1 MTLVYNGLFFLYGFL
16 AGFWTLLILIRRD
29 QRMTNEQE
37 IDGNEVV
44 VVTGTAFDLGTVVAT
59 SNLQER
65 LGDKAHR
72 LLPKIIARHSA
83 GDWGDVCD
91 EDAKMNDAALTTDC
105 RIMSVYKVKNDL
117 EIWAITEADR
127 SSTTLLLPEDY

>member
-1 MTLVYNGLFFLYGFL
+1 MELLYALLVFVYGFL
-16 AGFWTLLILIRRD
+16 AGFWTLLILTRRD
-29 QRMTNEQE
+29 QRMTSEEE

-44 VVTGTAFDLGTVVAT
+44 VVTGTAFDLGAVVAT
-59 SNLQER
+59 SNLQKR

-91 EDAKMNDAALTTDC
+91 EDAK
-105 RIMSVYKVKNDL
+105 
-117 EIWAITEADR
+117 
-127 SSTTLLLPEDY
+127 